1 MAVNVK
7 LIIFNLG
14 LAPLRVAIGPSTTT
28 VAVGSNAVDT
38 LALNRKGVTTDVPFG
53 YNNKKVI

>member
-1 MAVNVK
+1 MAVDIKV
-7 LIIFNLG
+7 IIFNTG
-14 LAPLRVAIGPSTTT
+14 LTPLRFSMGPTVSTT
-28 VAVGSNAVDT
+28 AISGNAVDT